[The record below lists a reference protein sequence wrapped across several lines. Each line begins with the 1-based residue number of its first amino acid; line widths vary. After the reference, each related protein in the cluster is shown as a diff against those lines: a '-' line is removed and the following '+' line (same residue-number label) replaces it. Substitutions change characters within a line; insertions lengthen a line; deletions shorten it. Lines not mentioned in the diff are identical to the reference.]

1 MNFLILIAV
10 LLGIIVLVR
19 VMTVLQLSIQ
29 LTGSD
34 NDDEQ
39 IAHNKAN
46 GIGFIIFMVAGL
58 GLMLYM
64 TIRYAEYMLPVAA
77 SEHGGSL
84 DNLLNINFLII
95 GIVFFITQIALFY
108 FANKYRHNHERKA
121 YFYPDNH
128 KLELIWTVVPAIVL
142 TVLIITGLKEWNSI
156 LMANDKKGDMMH
168 VQVYGMQFNW
178 VARYSG
184 TDNTLGKTNYRLITD
199 DNVVG
204 LDLNDKASKDDIVSG
219 TVEMHLPIN
228 KGVMLQLNARD
239 VLHSAY
245 FPHFRV
251 QMNCVPGMN
260 TRFYFKPIYTTQ
272 QMREITKDPKFDY
285 VLLCNKVCGVAHYTM
300 RMKVVIDTQEDY
312 DKWLLTQKK
321 AADIKPAS
329 AGVIKVAQGNTET
342 ISSTIAL

>member
-1 MNFLILIAV
+1 MNFLILLAV
-10 LLGIIVLVR
+10 LLSIIVLVR
-19 VMTVLQLSIQ
+19 LMNVVQLSIQ

-39 IAHNKAN
+39 IRHNKAN
-46 GIGFIIFMVAGL
+46 GIGFLIFMVGGL

-64 TIRYAEYMLPVAA
+64 TFRYAKYMLPVAA
-77 SEHGGSL
+77 SEHGAAI

-95 GIVFFITQIALFY
+95 GVVFFITQIALFY
-108 FANKYRHNHERKA
+108 FANKYRHNHNRKA

-142 TVLIITGLKEWNSI
+142 TVLIITGLKQWNKI
-156 LMANDKKGDMMH
+156 LMSNEEHPNAMH

-184 TDNTLGKTNYRLITD
+184 ADNVLGKSNFKLIAD

-204 LDLNDKASKDDIVSG
+204 LDMTDKASQDDIISG
-219 TVEMHLPIN
+219 TTEMHLPLKQGI
-228 KGVMLQLNARD
+228 LFQLNARE

-245 FPHFRV
+245 FPHFRA

-260 TRFYFKPIYTTQ
+260 TRFYFEPIYTTK
-272 QMREITKDPKFDY
+272 QMREITKDEKFDY
-285 VLLCNKVCGVAHYTM
+285 ILLCNKVCGVAHYTM
-300 RMKVVIDTQEDY
+300 HMKIVVDTPEDFA
-312 DKWLLTQKK
+312 KWIKTQKK
-321 AADIKPAS
+321 ATDIQPVTGGVVKVADSS
-329 AGVIKVAQGNTET
+329 AGVV
-342 ISSTIAL
+342 SSASSL